1 MLFDSLFSINEQQK
15 AKAWSDFFKELKKDM
30 KEIYNRFGGNAEW
43 TTFLTRFSN
52 DLSRASNYAEFKT
65 LQSIYSKELE
75 ELQQTITTDKTQQ
88 QLLEQDNIDFELQSA
103 LQNDLKD
110 LEHSRDNKNKDDEE
124 QTIQKSFEQDLDD
137 LQNDNLDLEI
147 KEFINKQDD
156 DKDYQNK
163 EQYEKQLNTETKE
176 NIRENSK
183 NSHLIPI
190 TNLKNFL
197 HNRRENFKVTQQDLP
212 SEKQKKYSDKL
223 FKKELLEYA
232 KHNMSAKELQV
243 LAILVNKKPSAMNT
257 KHKEFLNEVLM
268 TALINNKNLKE
279 NGPIKLA
286 LTYNIQNSKAN
297 QTPYSIFNDQKENH
311 IPPLN
316 EEQHKILQNAIANNE
331 IDKRSL
337 GVWKFN
343 GENQNNLTQNNANVN
358 NMVKNTTSDNL
369 IKDNNIK
376 QNNIIENDNVKNNND
391 SSFLD
396 DEPIDFNQGDHSVD
410 FNSKKS
416 VKNNTEKKPLSP
428 KLQAFENKS
437 KQNIQNALTKSKE
450 LKNNQ
455 SLAND
460 GMFIPMEMSF

>member
-15 AKAWSDFFKELKKDM
+15 AKAWSDFFRELKKDM

-52 DLSRASNYAEFKT
+52 DLIRASNYAEFET

-75 ELQQTITTDKTQQ
+75 ELQQTIATDKTQQ
-88 QLLEQDNIDFELQSA
+88 QHLEQD
-103 LQNDLKD
+103 
-110 LEHSRDNKNKDDEE
+110 EE
-124 QTIQKSFEQDLDD
+124 QAIQKSFEQDLDD
-137 LQNDNLDLEI
+137 LQNDKLNLEI
-147 KEFINKQDD
+147 KESINKQDD
-156 DKDYQNK
+156 KNYQYK
-163 EQYEKQLNTETKE
+163 EQLSTETKE
-176 NIRENSK
+176 NIRENPK

-197 HNRRENFKVTQQDLP
+197 HNRRENFKISQQDLP

-243 LAILVNKKPSAMNT
+243 LAMLVNKKPSAMKT
-257 KHKEFLNEVLM
+257 KHKEFLHEVLII
-268 TALINNKNLKE
+268 ALINNKNLKE
-279 NGPIKLA
+279 NDPIKLA
-286 LTYNIQNSKAN
+286 LAYNIQNSKSN
-297 QTPYSIFNDQKENH
+297 QTPYSIFNNQKENH

-316 EEQHKILQNAIANNE
+316 EEQHKILQNAIVNNE
-331 IDKRSL
+331 VDKRVL

-358 NMVKNTTSDNL
+358 EMVKNTTNDNL
-369 IKDNNIK
+369 IKGNNIK
-376 QNNIIENDNVKNNND
+376 QNNIIDNNNVKNNND
-391 SSFLD
+391 LSFLD
-396 DEPIDFNQGDHSVD
+396 DEPIDFNQGNHSVD
-410 FNSKKS
+410 FNGKKS

-455 SLAND
+455 RLAND
-460 GMFIPMEMSF
+460 GVSILMEMSF

>member
-30 KEIYNRFGGNAEW
+30 KEIYNKFGGNAEW
-43 TTFLTRFSN
+43 TTFLTRFAN
-52 DLSRASNYAEFKT
+52 DLSRASNYAEFET

-75 ELQQTITTDKTQQ
+75 ELQQTIATDKTQQ
-88 QLLEQDNIDFELQSA
+88 QLLEQN
-103 LQNDLKD
+103 
-110 LEHSRDNKNKDDEE
+110 EE
-124 QTIQKSFEQDLDD
+124 QAIQKSFKQDLDD
-137 LQNDNLDLEI
+137 LQNDKLNLEI
-147 KEFINKQDD
+147 KEFINKQDN
-156 DKDYQNK
+156 KNHQNK
-163 EQYEKQLNTETKE
+163 EQLNTETKE

-212 SEKQKKYSDKL
+212 SEKQKKYSDQL

-243 LAILVNKKPSAMNT
+243 LAMLVNKKPSAMKT

-279 NGPIKLA
+279 NDPIKLA
-286 LTYNIQNSKAN
+286 LAYNIQNSKSN
-297 QTPYSIFNDQKENH
+297 QTPYSIFNNPKENH

-316 EEQHKILQNAIANNE
+316 EEQHKILQNAIINNE
-331 IDKRSL
+331 VDKRAL

-358 NMVKNTTSDNL
+358 EMVKNTTNDNL
-369 IKDNNIK
+369 IKGNNIK
-376 QNNIIENDNVKNNND
+376 QNNIIDNNNVKNNND
-391 SSFLD
+391 LSFLD
-396 DEPIDFNQGDHSVD
+396 DEPVDFNQGNHSVD

-460 GMFIPMEMSF
+460 GVSIPMEMSF

>member
-52 DLSRASNYAEFKT
+52 DLSRASNYAEFET

-75 ELQQTITTDKTQQ
+75 ELQQTIATDKTQQ
-88 QLLEQDNIDFELQSA
+88 QLLEQDSIDFELQRA

-110 LEHSRDNKNKDDEE
+110 LDHLSNNKNKDDEE
-124 QTIQKSFEQDLDD
+124 QTIQKYFEQDLDD
-137 LQNDNLDLEI
+137 LQNDKLNLEI
-147 KEFINKQDD
+147 KESIYKQD
-156 DKDYQNK
+156 DKDYQYK
-163 EQYEKQLNTETKE
+163 EQLSTETKE
-176 NIRENSK
+176 NIRENPK

-197 HNRRENFKVTQQDLP
+197 HNRRENFKISQQDLP
-212 SEKQKKYSDKL
+212 SEKQKKYSDQL

-243 LAILVNKKPSAMNT
+243 LAMLVNKKPSAMNI
-257 KHKEFLNEVLM
+257 KHKEFLHEVLII
-268 TALINNKNLKE
+268 ALINNKNLKE
-279 NGPIKLA
+279 NDPIKLA
-286 LTYNIQNSKAN
+286 LAYNIQNSKSN
-297 QTPYSIFNDQKENH
+297 QTSYSIFNNQKGNH

-316 EEQHKILQNAIANNE
+316 EEQHKILQNAIVNNE
-331 IDKRSL
+331 VDKRAL

-358 NMVKNTTSDNL
+358 EMVKNTTNDNL
-369 IKDNNIK
+369 IKGNNIK
-376 QNNIIENDNVKNNND
+376 QNNIIDNNNVKNNND
-391 SSFLD
+391 LSFLD
-396 DEPIDFNQGDHSVD
+396 DEPIDFNQGNHSVD
-410 FNSKKS
+410 FNGKKS

-428 KLQAFENKS
+428 KLQAFEYKS
-437 KQNIQNALTKSKE
+437 KQNIQNALTKARE
-450 LKNNQ
+450 LKNDQ
-455 SLAND
+455 SLSNNSVTT
-460 GMFIPMEMSF
+460 PMEMNF

>member
-30 KEIYNRFGGNAEW
+30 KEIYNKFGGNAEW

-52 DLSRASNYAEFKT
+52 DLSRASNYAEFET

-75 ELQQTITTDKTQQ
+75 ELQQTIATDKTQQ
-88 QLLEQDNIDFELQSA
+88 QLLEQD
-103 LQNDLKD
+103 
-110 LEHSRDNKNKDDEE
+110 EE
-124 QTIQKSFEQDLDD
+124 QAIQKSFEQDLDD
-137 LQNDNLDLEI
+137 LQNDKLNLEI
-147 KEFINKQDD
+147 KKSINEQD
-156 DKDYQNK
+156 DKDYQYK
-163 EQYEKQLNTETKE
+163 EQYKEQLNTETKE

-212 SEKQKKYSDKL
+212 SEKQKKYSDQL

-243 LAILVNKKPSAMNT
+243 LAMLVNKKPSAMKT

-279 NGPIKLA
+279 NDPIKLA

-297 QTPYSIFNDQKENH
+297 QTPYGIFNDQKENH
-311 IPPLN
+311 ILPLN

-331 IDKRSL
+331 VDERVL

-343 GENQNNLTQNNANVN
+343 SENQNNLTQNNANVN
-358 NMVKNTTSDNL
+358 EMVKNTTNDNL

-376 QNNIIENDNVKNNND
+376 QNNIIDNNNVKNNND
-391 SSFLD
+391 LSFLD
-396 DEPIDFNQGDHSVD
+396 DEPIDFNQGNHSVD
-410 FNSKKS
+410 FNNKKS

-428 KLQAFENKS
+428 KLQAFEDKS

-460 GMFIPMEMSF
+460 GVSIPMEMSF

>member
-15 AKAWSDFFKELKKDM
+15 AKAWSDFFRELKKDM

-52 DLSRASNYAEFKT
+52 DLSRASNYAEFET

-88 QLLEQDNIDFELQSA
+88 QLLEQD
-103 LQNDLKD
+103 
-110 LEHSRDNKNKDDEE
+110 EE
-124 QTIQKSFEQDLDD
+124 QAIQKSFEQDLDD
-137 LQNDNLDLEI
+137 LQNDKLNLEI
-147 KEFINKQDD
+147 KESINKQDD
-156 DKDYQNK
+156 KDYQYK
-163 EQYEKQLNTETKE
+163 EQLNTEIKE

-197 HNRRENFKVTQQDLP
+197 HNRRENFKVSQQDLP
-212 SEKQKKYSDKL
+212 SEKQKKYSDQL

-243 LAILVNKKPSAMNT
+243 LAMLVNKKPSAMKT
-257 KHKEFLNEVLM
+257 KHKEFLHEVLM

-279 NGPIKLA
+279 NDPIKLA
-286 LTYNIQNSKAN
+286 LTYNIQNSKTN
-297 QTPYSIFNDQKENH
+297 QTPYSIFNNQKENH

-331 IDKRSL
+331 VDKRAL

-343 GENQNNLTQNNANVN
+343 SENQNNLTQNNANVN
-358 NMVKNTTSDNL
+358 EMVKNTINDNL

-376 QNNIIENDNVKNNND
+376 QNNIIDNNNVKNNND
-391 SSFLD
+391 LSFLD
-396 DEPIDFNQGDHSVD
+396 DEPIDFNQGNHSVD

-428 KLQAFENKS
+428 KLQAFESKS

-455 SLAND
+455 SLLND
-460 GMFIPMEMSF
+460 GVSIPMEMSF

>member
-52 DLSRASNYAEFKT
+52 DLSRASNYAEFET

-75 ELQQTITTDKTQQ
+75 ELQQTIATDKTQQ

-110 LEHSRDNKNKDDEE
+110 LEYLSDNKNKDDEE

-137 LQNDNLDLEI
+137 LQNDKLNLEI
-147 KEFINKQDD
+147 KESINKQDD
-156 DKDYQNK
+156 KNYQNK
-163 EQYEKQLNTETKE
+163 EQLNTEIKE

-197 HNRRENFKVTQQDLP
+197 CNRRENFKISQQDLP

-243 LAILVNKKPSAMNT
+243 LAMLVNKKPSAMKT
-257 KHKEFLNEVLM
+257 KHKEFLHEVLM

-279 NGPIKLA
+279 NDPIKLA
-286 LTYNIQNSKAN
+286 LTYNIIKNSKTN
-297 QTPYSIFNDQKENH
+297 QTPYSIFNNQKENH

-316 EEQHKILQNAIANNE
+316 EEQHKILQNAIINNE
-331 IDKRSL
+331 VDKRAL

-358 NMVKNTTSDNL
+358 EMVKNTTNDNL
-369 IKDNNIK
+369 IKDNSIK
-376 QNNIIENDNVKNNND
+376 QNNIIENNN
-391 SSFLD
+391 
-396 DEPIDFNQGDHSVD
+396 
-410 FNSKKS
+410 

-450 LKNNQ
+450 SKNNQ

-460 GMFIPMEMSF
+460 DVSIPMEMSF

>member
-15 AKAWSDFFKELKKDM
+15 AKAWSDFFRELKKDI
-30 KEIYNRFGGNAEW
+30 KEIYHKFGGNAEW

-52 DLSRASNYAEFKT
+52 DLSRASNYAEFEI

-75 ELQQTITTDKTQQ
+75 ELQQTIATDKTQQ
-88 QLLEQDNIDFELQSA
+88 QLLEQDSINFELQSA

-110 LEHSRDNKNKDDEE
+110 LDHLSDNKNKDDEE

-137 LQNDNLDLEI
+137 LQNDKLNLEI
-147 KEFINKQDD
+147 KKSINEQD

-163 EQYEKQLNTETKE
+163 EQLNTEIKE

-197 HNRRENFKVTQQDLP
+197 HNRRENFKVSQQDLP
-212 SEKQKKYSDKL
+212 SEKQKKYSDQL

-243 LAILVNKKPSAMNT
+243 LAMLVNKKPSAMKT
-257 KHKEFLNEVLM
+257 KHKEFLHEVLM

-279 NGPIKLA
+279 NDPIKLA
-286 LTYNIQNSKAN
+286 LTYNIQNSKTN
-297 QTPYSIFNDQKENH
+297 QTPYSIFNNQKENH

-331 IDKRSL
+331 VDKRAL

-343 GENQNNLTQNNANVN
+343 SENQNNLTQNNANVN
-358 NMVKNTTSDNL
+358 EMVKNTTNDNL

-376 QNNIIENDNVKNNND
+376 QNNIIDNNNVKNNND
-391 SSFLD
+391 LSFLD
-396 DEPIDFNQGDHSVD
+396 DEPVDFNQGNHSVD
-410 FNSKKS
+410 FNNKKS

-437 KQNIQNALTKSKE
+437 KQDIQNALTKSKE

-455 SLAND
+455 RLAND
-460 GMFIPMEMSF
+460 GVSIPMEMSF

>member
-52 DLSRASNYAEFKT
+52 DLSRASNYAEFET

-75 ELQQTITTDKTQQ
+75 ELQQTIATDKTQQ
-88 QLLEQDNIDFELQSA
+88 QLLEQD
-103 LQNDLKD
+103 
-110 LEHSRDNKNKDDEE
+110 EE
-124 QTIQKSFEQDLDD
+124 QAIQKSFEQDLDD
-137 LQNDNLDLEI
+137 LQNDKLNLEI
-147 KEFINKQDD
+147 KKSINEQD

-163 EQYEKQLNTETKE
+163 EQLNTEIKE

-197 HNRRENFKVTQQDLP
+197 HNRRENFKISQQDLP
-212 SEKQKKYSDKL
+212 SEKQKKYSDQL

-243 LAILVNKKPSAMNT
+243 LAMLANKKPSAMKT
-257 KHKEFLNEVLM
+257 KHKEFLHEVLM

-279 NGPIKLA
+279 NDPIKLA
-286 LTYNIQNSKAN
+286 LTYNIQNSKTN
-297 QTPYSIFNDQKENH
+297 QTPYSIFNNQKENH

-331 IDKRSL
+331 VDKRAL

-343 GENQNNLTQNNANVN
+343 GENQNNLTQNNANIN
-358 NMVKNTTSDNL
+358 EMAKNTTNDNP
-369 IKDNNIK
+369 IKDNSIK
-376 QNNIIENDNVKNNND
+376 QNNIIENNNVKNNND
-391 SSFLD
+391 LSFLD
-396 DEPIDFNQGDHSVD
+396 DEPVDFNQGNHSVD

-455 SLAND
+455 RLAND
-460 GMFIPMEMSF
+460 GVSIPMEMSF

>member
-30 KEIYNRFGGNAEW
+30 KEIYNKFGGNAEW

-52 DLSRASNYAEFKT
+52 DLSRASNYAEFET

-75 ELQQTITTDKTQQ
+75 ELQQTIATDKTQQ
-88 QLLEQDNIDFELQSA
+88 QLLEQD
-103 LQNDLKD
+103 
-110 LEHSRDNKNKDDEE
+110 EE
-124 QTIQKSFEQDLDD
+124 QAIQKSFEQDLDD
-137 LQNDNLDLEI
+137 LQNDKLNLEF
-147 KEFINKQDD
+147 KESINEQD

-163 EQYEKQLNTETKE
+163 EQLSTETKE

-197 HNRRENFKVTQQDLP
+197 HNRRENFKVSQQDLP
-212 SEKQKKYSDKL
+212 SEKQKKYSDQL

-243 LAILVNKKPSAMNT
+243 LAMLVNKKPSAMKT
-257 KHKEFLNEVLM
+257 KHKEFLHEILM

-279 NGPIKLA
+279 NDPIKLA
-286 LTYNIQNSKAN
+286 LTYNIKNSKTN
-297 QTPYSIFNDQKENH
+297 QTPYNIFNNQKENH

-316 EEQHKILQNAIANNE
+316 EEQHKILQNAIINNE
-331 IDKRSL
+331 VDKRAL

-343 GENQNNLTQNNANVN
+343 SENQNNLTQNNANIN
-358 NMVKNTTSDNL
+358 EMVKNTTNDNL

-376 QNNIIENDNVKNNND
+376 QNNIIENNNVKNNND
-391 SSFLD
+391 LSFLD
-396 DEPIDFNQGDHSVD
+396 DEPVDFNQGNHSVD

-428 KLQAFENKS
+428 KLQAFKSES
-437 KQNIQNALTKSKE
+437 KQNIQNALTKARE

-455 SLAND
+455 SLSNNSVTT
-460 GMFIPMEMSF
+460 PMEMNF

>member
-30 KEIYNRFGGNAEW
+30 KEIYNKFGVNAEW

-52 DLSRASNYAEFKT
+52 DLSRASNYVEFET

-75 ELQQTITTDKTQQ
+75 ELQQTIATDKTQQ
-88 QLLEQDNIDFELQSA
+88 QLLEQDSIDFELQSA

-110 LEHSRDNKNKDDEE
+110 LDHLSNNKNKDDEE
-124 QTIQKSFEQDLDD
+124 QAIQKSFEQDLDD
-137 LQNDNLDLEI
+137 LQNDKLNLEI
-147 KEFINKQDD
+147 KESINKQDD
-156 DKDYQNK
+156 KNYQNK
-163 EQYEKQLNTETKE
+163 GQLSTETKE
-176 NIRENSK
+176 NIRENPK

-197 HNRRENFKVTQQDLP
+197 HNRRENFKISQQDLP
-212 SEKQKKYSDKL
+212 SEKQKKYSDQL

-243 LAILVNKKPSAMNT
+243 LAMLVNKEPSAMNI
-257 KHKEFLNEVLM
+257 KHKEFLHEVLM

-279 NGPIKLA
+279 NDPIKLA
-286 LTYNIQNSKAN
+286 LAYNIQNSKSN
-297 QTPYSIFNDQKENH
+297 QTSYSIFNNQKGNH

-316 EEQHKILQNAIANNE
+316 EEQHKILQNAIVNNE
-331 IDKRSL
+331 VDKRAL

-358 NMVKNTTSDNL
+358 EMVKNTTNDIL
-369 IKDNNIK
+369 IKGNNIK
-376 QNNIIENDNVKNNND
+376 QNNIIDNNNVKNNND
-391 SSFLD
+391 LSFLD
-396 DEPIDFNQGDHSVD
+396 DEPIDFNQGNHSVD
-410 FNSKKS
+410 FNGKKS

-428 KLQAFENKS
+428 KLQAFEYKS
-437 KQNIQNALTKSKE
+437 KQNIQNALTKARE
-450 LKNNQ
+450 LKNDQ
-455 SLAND
+455 SLSNNSVTT
-460 GMFIPMEMSF
+460 PMEMNF

>member
-15 AKAWSDFFKELKKDM
+15 AKAWSDFFRELKKDM
-30 KEIYNRFGGNAEW
+30 KEIYNKFGGNAEW

-52 DLSRASNYAEFKT
+52 DLSRASNYAEFET

-75 ELQQTITTDKTQQ
+75 ELQQTIATDKTQQ
-88 QLLEQDNIDFELQSA
+88 QLLEQD
-103 LQNDLKD
+103 
-110 LEHSRDNKNKDDEE
+110 EE
-124 QTIQKSFEQDLDD
+124 QAIQKSFEQDLDD
-137 LQNDNLDLEI
+137 LQNDKFNLEI

-156 DKDYQNK
+156 KNHQNK
-163 EQYEKQLNTETKE
+163 EQYKEQLNTEIKE

-197 HNRRENFKVTQQDLP
+197 HNRRENFKISQQDLP
-212 SEKQKKYSDKL
+212 SEKQKKYSDQL

-243 LAILVNKKPSAMNT
+243 LAMLVNKEPSAMKT

-279 NGPIKLA
+279 NDPIKLA
-286 LTYNIQNSKAN
+286 LTYNIKNSKTN
-297 QTPYSIFNDQKENH
+297 QTPYSIFNNQKENH

-316 EEQHKILQNAIANNE
+316 EEQHKILQNAIINNE
-331 IDKRSL
+331 VDKRAL

-343 GENQNNLTQNNANVN
+343 SENQNNLTQNNANVN
-358 NMVKNTTSDNL
+358 EMVKNTTNDNL
-369 IKDNNIK
+369 IKGNSIK
-376 QNNIIENDNVKNNND
+376 QNNIIDNNNVKNNND
-391 SSFLD
+391 LSFLD
-396 DEPIDFNQGDHSVD
+396 DGPIDFNQGNHSVD

-428 KLQAFENKS
+428 KLQAFEDKS

-455 SLAND
+455 RLAND
-460 GMFIPMEMSF
+460 GVSIPMEMSF

>member
-15 AKAWSDFFKELKKDM
+15 AKAWSDFFKQLKKDM
-30 KEIYNRFGGNAEW
+30 KEIYNKFGGNAEW

-52 DLSRASNYAEFKT
+52 DLSRASNYAEFET

-110 LEHSRDNKNKDDEE
+110 LEHLSDG
-124 QTIQKSFEQDLDD
+124 
-137 LQNDNLDLEI
+137 LQNDKLNLEI

-156 DKDYQNK
+156 KNYQNK
-163 EQYEKQLNTETKE
+163 KQLNTETKE

-243 LAILVNKKPSAMNT
+243 LAMLVNKKPSAMNT

-279 NGPIKLA
+279 NDPIKLA
-286 LTYNIQNSKAN
+286 ITYNIQNSKAN
-297 QTPYSIFNDQKENH
+297 QTPYGIFNNQKENH

-316 EEQHKILQNAIANNE
+316 EEQHKILQNAIINNE
-331 IDKRSL
+331 VDKRAL

-343 GENQNNLTQNNANVN
+343 SKNQNNLTQNNANVN
-358 NMVKNTTSDNL
+358 EMVKNTTNDNL

-376 QNNIIENDNVKNNND
+376 QNNIIDNNNVKNNND
-391 SSFLD
+391 LSFLD
-396 DEPIDFNQGDHSVD
+396 DEPIDFNQGNHSVD

-437 KQNIQNALTKSKE
+437 KQNTQNALTKSKE

-460 GMFIPMEMSF
+460 GVSIPMEMSF

>member
-15 AKAWSDFFKELKKDM
+15 AKAWSDFFRELKKDM

-52 DLSRASNYAEFKT
+52 DLSRASNYAEFET

-75 ELQQTITTDKTQQ
+75 ELQQTIATDKTQQ
-88 QLLEQDNIDFELQSA
+88 QLLEQD
-103 LQNDLKD
+103 
-110 LEHSRDNKNKDDEE
+110 EE
-124 QTIQKSFEQDLDD
+124 QAIQKSFEQDLDD
-137 LQNDNLDLEI
+137 LQNDKLNLEI
-147 KEFINKQDD
+147 KESINKQDD
-156 DKDYQNK
+156 KNYQYK
-163 EQYEKQLNTETKE
+163 EQLSTETKE
-176 NIRENSK
+176 NIRENPK

-197 HNRRENFKVTQQDLP
+197 HNRRENFKISQQDLP

-243 LAILVNKKPSAMNT
+243 LAMLVNKRPSAMKT
-257 KHKEFLNEVLM
+257 KHKEFLHEVLM

-279 NGPIKLA
+279 NDPIKLA
-286 LTYNIQNSKAN
+286 LTYNIQNSKTN
-297 QTPYSIFNDQKENH
+297 QTPYNIFNNQKENH

-316 EEQHKILQNAIANNE
+316 EEQHKILQNAIINNE
-331 IDKRSL
+331 VDKRAL

-358 NMVKNTTSDNL
+358 EMVKNTTNNNP
-369 IKDNNIK
+369 IKDNSIK
-376 QNNIIENDNVKNNND
+376 QNNIIENNNVKNNND
-391 SSFLD
+391 LSFLD
-396 DEPIDFNQGDHSVD
+396 DEPVDFNQGNHSVD

-416 VKNNTEKKPLSP
+416 VKNNAEKKPLSP

-455 SLAND
+455 SLSNN
-460 GMFIPMEMSF
+460 GVSIPMEMSF

>member
-30 KEIYNRFGGNAEW
+30 KEIYNKFGGNAEW

-52 DLSRASNYAEFKT
+52 DLSRASNYAEFET

-88 QLLEQDNIDFELQSA
+88 QLLEQD
-103 LQNDLKD
+103 
-110 LEHSRDNKNKDDEE
+110 EE
-124 QTIQKSFEQDLDD
+124 QAIQKSFEQDLDD
-137 LQNDNLDLEI
+137 LQNDKLNLEI
-147 KEFINKQDD
+147 KKSINEQD

-163 EQYEKQLNTETKE
+163 EQLNTEIKE
-176 NIRENSK
+176 NIRENSQ

-212 SEKQKKYSDKL
+212 SEKQKKYSDQL

-243 LAILVNKKPSAMNT
+243 LAMLVNKKPSAMKT
-257 KHKEFLNEVLM
+257 KHKEFLHEVLM

-279 NGPIKLA
+279 NDPIKLA
-286 LTYNIQNSKAN
+286 LTYNIKNSKTN
-297 QTPYSIFNDQKENH
+297 QTPYSIFNNQKENH

-331 IDKRSL
+331 VDKRAL

-343 GENQNNLTQNNANVN
+343 SENQNNLTQNNANVN
-358 NMVKNTTSDNL
+358 EMVKNTTNDNL
-369 IKDNNIK
+369 IKDNSIK
-376 QNNIIENDNVKNNND
+376 QNNIIENNNVKNNND
-391 SSFLD
+391 LSFLD
-396 DEPIDFNQGDHSVD
+396 DEPVDFNQGNHSVD

-428 KLQAFENKS
+428 NLQAFENKS

-455 SLAND
+455 RLAND
-460 GMFIPMEMSF
+460 GVSIPMEMSF

>member
-15 AKAWSDFFKELKKDM
+15 AKAWSDFFRELKKDM
-30 KEIYNRFGGNAEW
+30 KEIYNKFGGNAEW

-52 DLSRASNYAEFKT
+52 DLSRASNYAEFET

-75 ELQQTITTDKTQQ
+75 ELQQTIATDKTQQ
-88 QLLEQDNIDFELQSA
+88 QLLEQD
-103 LQNDLKD
+103 
-110 LEHSRDNKNKDDEE
+110 EE
-124 QTIQKSFEQDLDD
+124 QAIQKSFEQDLDD
-137 LQNDNLDLEI
+137 LQNDKLNLEI
-147 KEFINKQDD
+147 KELINKQDD
-156 DKDYQNK
+156 KNHQNK
-163 EQYEKQLNTETKE
+163 EQLNTETKE
-176 NIRENSK
+176 NIREKAK

-212 SEKQKKYSDKL
+212 SEKQKKYSDQL

-243 LAILVNKKPSAMNT
+243 LAMLVNKKPSAMKT
-257 KHKEFLNEVLM
+257 KHKEFLHEVLM

-279 NGPIKLA
+279 NDPIKLA
-286 LTYNIQNSKAN
+286 LAYNIQNSKSN
-297 QTPYSIFNDQKENH
+297 QTSYSIFNNQKGNH

-316 EEQHKILQNAIANNE
+316 EEQHKILQNAIVNNE
-331 IDKRSL
+331 VDKRAL
-337 GVWKFN
+337 GIWKFN
-343 GENQNNLTQNNANVN
+343 SENQNNLTQNNANVN
-358 NMVKNTTSDNL
+358 EMVTNTTNDNL

-376 QNNIIENDNVKNNND
+376 QNNIIENNNVKNNND
-391 SSFLD
+391 LSFLD
-396 DEPIDFNQGDHSVD
+396 DEPVDFNQGNHSVD

-416 VKNNTEKKPLSP
+416 VKNNTDKKPLSP

-455 SLAND
+455 RLAND
-460 GMFIPMEMSF
+460 GVSIPMEMSF

>member
-15 AKAWSDFFKELKKDM
+15 AKAWSDFFRELKKDM
-30 KEIYNRFGGNAEW
+30 KEIYNKFGGNAEW

-52 DLSRASNYAEFKT
+52 DLSRASNYAEFET

-75 ELQQTITTDKTQQ
+75 ELQQTIATDKTQQ
-88 QLLEQDNIDFELQSA
+88 QLLEQD
-103 LQNDLKD
+103 
-110 LEHSRDNKNKDDEE
+110 EE
-124 QTIQKSFEQDLDD
+124 QAIQKSFEQDLDD
-137 LQNDNLDLEI
+137 LQNDKLNLEI
-147 KEFINKQDD
+147 KKSINEQD

-163 EQYEKQLNTETKE
+163 EQLSTETKE

-197 HNRRENFKVTQQDLP
+197 HNRRENFKISQQDLP
-212 SEKQKKYSDKL
+212 SEKQKKYSDQL

-243 LAILVNKKPSAMNT
+243 LAMLVNKKPSAMKT
-257 KHKEFLNEVLM
+257 KHKEFLHEVLM

-279 NGPIKLA
+279 NDPIKLA
-286 LTYNIQNSKAN
+286 LTYNIKNSKTN
-297 QTPYSIFNDQKENH
+297 QTPYSIFNNQKENH

-316 EEQHKILQNAIANNE
+316 EEQHKILQNAIINNE
-331 IDKRSL
+331 VDKRAL

-343 GENQNNLTQNNANVN
+343 SENQNNLTQNNANVN
-358 NMVKNTTSDNL
+358 EMVKNTTNDNL
-369 IKDNNIK
+369 IKDNSIK
-376 QNNIIENDNVKNNND
+376 QNNIIENNNVKNNND
-391 SSFLD
+391 LSFLD
-396 DEPIDFNQGDHSVD
+396 DEPIDFDQGNHSVD

-455 SLAND
+455 RLAND
-460 GMFIPMEMSF
+460 GVSIPMEMSF